1 MQSGPYF
8 LSWTRLTSGEPSIYL
23 WQIEQ
28 HLIVIL
34 VGGDII
40 EPESETSE
48 EEADT
53 NLDKE
58 RTLSPSFFVAVS
70 SLCKVILAGAENE
83 CLRRG
88 DFSQEG

>member
-8 LSWTRLTSGEPSIYL
+8 PSCTRLTSGAPSIYL
-23 WQIEQ
+23 WQEVQ
-28 HLIVIL
+28 RLIAII
-34 VGGDII
+34 VGGEIT
-40 EPESETSE
+40 ESSE
-48 EEADT
+48 EVVET

-58 RTLSPSFFVAVS
+58 RTRTPRFFVALS
-70 SLCKVILAGAENE
+70 SLSKVILAGAEKE